1 MLGENNLFDLL
12 FLRVA
17 DLQQL
22 SMVENINLVSPSF
35 SFTHVQLIIL
45 ITLINKSISALY
57 NHNTSVTLSINSAT
71 AYYKIIVFLFYN
83 ALLLPNAGGLLI
95 FRFVDFCCRL
105 FIPAWTSTLTI
116 SMVPNTCLDLGFS
129 LSTPTTEVTV
139 LLL

>member
-1 MLGENNLFDLL
+1 
-12 FLRVA
+12 
-17 DLQQL
+17 
-22 SMVENINLVSPSF
+22 MVENINLVSPSF

-71 AYYKIIVFLFYN
+71 AYYKIILFYN